1 MLVAT
6 ENDPA
11 TPVQWAEQV
20 AKQMENAELVI
31 WQGGYNHTAYL
42 EDSDCVTDRVNAY
55 LLEGAISPGTTT
67 TCK

>member
-1 MLVAT
+1 MG
-6 ENDPA
+6 
-11 TPVQWAEQV
+11 
-20 AKQMENAELVI
+20 NAELVI